1 MGRHVDRKFIW
12 SLVHQYYHNKQRH
25 HKFCFCDS
33 WAIPFV
39 FYGKFFTRSGIL
51 KEHSVIV
58 EAGVIDSDYRGE
70 VSALLFNHH
79 PQKSFTVKEVVDF
92 YKKKQIEIIK
102 NNGCKVVVELLNV
115 TRKNI
120 YFVYF

>member
-1 MGRHVDRKFIW
+1 MGRHVDHKFIC

-58 EAGVIDSDYRGE
+58 EAGVIDSDYSSE

-79 PQKSFTVKEVVDF
+79 PQKTFTVKEVVDF
-92 YKKKQIEIIK
+92 YEKLIEISRIMD
-102 NNGCKVVVELLNV
+102 VRLL
-115 TRKNI
+115 
-120 YFVYF
+120 

>member
-1 MGRHVDRKFIW
+1 MARHVKHKFMR

-58 EAGVIDSDYRGE
+58 EAGVIDSDYSSE

-79 PQKSFTVKEVVDF
+79 LQKTFTIKEVVDF
-92 YKKKQIEIIK
+92 YEKLIEISRIMD
-102 NNGCKVVVELLNV
+102 VRLL
-115 TRKNI
+115 
-120 YFVYF
+120 

>member
-70 VSALLFNHH
+70 VLLFNHH
-79 PQKSFTVKEVVDF
+79 PQKTFTIKEVVDF

-102 NNGCKVVVELLNV
+102 NIRLL
-115 TRKNI
+115 
-120 YFVYF
+120 